1 MYARVAR
8 FEGAA
13 PGALERVADEIKG
26 GPPEPPPGVP
36 ATGFL
41 MLAGEDGSSVSIAF
55 FDSEEDLRK
64 GDAAL
69 SEMTPSE
76 DGGHRVAL
84 DTYEVAVDIR
94 L

>member
-13 PGALERVADEIKG
+13 PGALKRAADQING

-36 ATGFL
+36 ASGFM
-41 MLAGEDGSSVSIAF
+41 MLTAEDGTSIGIALF
-55 FDSEEDLRK
+55 ETEDDLRT

-69 SEMTPSE
+69 SEMTTS
-76 DGGHRVAL
+76 DGGGHRVSVESF
-84 DTYEVAVDIR
+84 EVAVDLR
-94 L
+94 V